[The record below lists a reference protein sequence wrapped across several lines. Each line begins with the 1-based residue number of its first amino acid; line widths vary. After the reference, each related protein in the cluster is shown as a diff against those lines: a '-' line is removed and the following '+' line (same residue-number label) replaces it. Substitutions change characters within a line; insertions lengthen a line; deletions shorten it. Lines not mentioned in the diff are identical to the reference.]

1 MHVGIPAGSAAPA
14 HVENTAARL
23 IHCCFFISR
32 KRFEIEKYGIL
43 RKIILYCI
51 ILYDKV
57 NTDYRLAD
65 SLLSEKGGLYGYL

>member
-1 MHVGIPAGSAAPA
+1 MLRIQLRVGGAA
-14 HVENTAARL
+14 VFYKSKTV
-23 IHCCFFISR
+23 
-32 KRFEIEKYGIL
+32 EIEKYGIL